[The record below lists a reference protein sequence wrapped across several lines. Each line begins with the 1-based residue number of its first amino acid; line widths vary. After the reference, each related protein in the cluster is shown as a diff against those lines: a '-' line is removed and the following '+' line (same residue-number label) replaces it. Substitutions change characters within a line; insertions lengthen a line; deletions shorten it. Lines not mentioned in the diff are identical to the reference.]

1 MDRRAWRATV
11 HRVAESDTTEAT
23 WHTAQHSTAG
33 TESAKTGWGSRTA
46 SSGTS
51 ISPKAKTPPCLALNE
66 VMLPGGMASKTEAL
80 QHLNKKL

>member
-11 HRVAESDTTEAT
+11 HRVAKSQTRLKPLS
-23 WHTAQHSTAG
+23 TAQPSP
-33 TESAKTGWGSRTA
+33 ESGKTGWGSRTA
-46 SSGTS
+46 SSGIS

-80 QHLNKKL
+80 QHLSKKL

>member
-11 HRVAESDTTEAT
+11 HRVAKSQTRLKPLS
-23 WHTAQHSTAG
+23 TAQHST
-33 TESAKTGWGSRTA
+33 ESGKMGWGSRTA
-46 SSGTS
+46 SSGIN

-80 QHLNKKL
+80 QHLSKKL